1 MGRNNTISISFTP
14 HHEQLIR
21 AKLAAG
27 GYHSASEV
35 VREAMRLL
43 EATEAG
49 NDEFWSDVRR
59 KVAVAR
65 KQARDGKGIPG
76 DRARAEMESYLKEKL
91 RGPRSKRPSRRAGR
105 A

>member
-1 MGRNNTISISFTP
+1 MARNSTISISFTP

-43 EATEAG
+43 EATEA
-49 NDEFWSDVRR
+49 NADEFWSGVRR

-76 DRARAEMESYLKEKL
+76 ERARAEMEAYLHGKL
-91 RGPRSKRPSRRAGR
+91 RRPRAKGPSRRAGR